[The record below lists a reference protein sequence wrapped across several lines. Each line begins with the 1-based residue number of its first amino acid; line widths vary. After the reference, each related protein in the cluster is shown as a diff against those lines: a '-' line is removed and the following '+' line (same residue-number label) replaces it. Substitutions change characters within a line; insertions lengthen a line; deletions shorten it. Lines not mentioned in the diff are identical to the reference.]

1 MCGTYHYLKM
11 TLIYDL
17 LRIVRYVTTI
27 LENLLLF
34 EEHRGKRSERTVYL
48 FRACMRVFL
57 W

>member
-1 MCGTYHYLKM
+1 MFGTCHYLKM

-27 LENLLLF
+27 VENLLLF